1 MLRRIG
7 LSLILLVSTVVLLP
21 LASSTAHNLRVQFAN
36 LTRHHHR
43 HHSRAWWR
51 RHRARLRRQQAMRA
65 RRRELMASRQA
76 GQFPA
81 SAVNK
86 ASENHVTLP
95 TALPF
100 PEGLYRDGALT
111 IQLPQGWTTAAN
123 AGGSVFNIAA
133 PNGLPTGRATL
144 SVVANAPAANQAIG
158 REQKRALAGVPF
170 SELRRTVIDK
180 MFSSGGWV
188 VNDREREIGGH
199 RVFQVV
205 AQTPAAN
212 GTPDQVWNF
221 YFAEVDGRVY
231 SLSTRAAGELTGKL
245 DADAESFFSAFRPLN
260 HPPVVNK

>member
-51 RHRARLRRQQAMRA
+51 RRRARLRRQQAMRA

-76 GQFPA
+76 GQFLAPA
-81 SAVNK
+81 ANK

-123 AGGSVFNIAA
+123 AGGSAFNIAA
-133 PNGLPTGRATL
+133 PNGFPGAHATL
-144 SVVANAPAANQAIG
+144 SLVANAPAAANQPVG
-158 REQKRALAGVPF
+158 REQRRALAGGPF
-170 SELRRTVIDK
+170 SAFRRTLIDQNV
-180 MFSSGGWV
+180 SSGGW
-188 VNDREREIGGH
+188 
-199 RVFQVV
+199 
-205 AQTPAAN
+205 
-212 GTPDQVWNF
+212 
-221 YFAEVDGRVY
+221 
-231 SLSTRAAGELTGKL
+231 L
-245 DADAESFFSAFRPLN
+245 
-260 HPPVVNK
+260 